1 MKLRYLACL
10 GLLILPACSP
20 SQPTGDV
27 MATVSASG
35 KLTLNG
41 APLEFY
47 QVLFFPTDGRPA
59 AGITGADGKFVLG
72 TNGTD
77 DGAMVGT
84 HKVAVN
90 WVGPPSTDP
99 NEGMT
104 EFTSPPPPT
113 VEIDPKYS
121 NPETSGIVIEVPA
134 SGSEELKVDL
144 Q

>member
-1 MKLRYLACL
+1 MCLA
-10 GLLILPACSP
+10 LLLLPACAP

-27 MATVSASG
+27 MKTVSASG

-47 QVLFFPTDGRPA
+47 QVMFFPTGGRPA
-59 AGITGADGKFVLG
+59 AGITDAEGKFVLG
-72 TNGTD
+72 TNEAD
-77 DGAMVGT
+77 DGAMVGS

-99 NEGMT
+99 NEGVM
-104 EFTSPPPPT
+104 EFSSPPPPT
-113 VEIDPKYS
+113 VEIDPKYT
-121 NPETSGIVIEVPA
+121 NPETSGLVVEVPD
-134 SGSEELKVDL
+134 SGSEELKVEL